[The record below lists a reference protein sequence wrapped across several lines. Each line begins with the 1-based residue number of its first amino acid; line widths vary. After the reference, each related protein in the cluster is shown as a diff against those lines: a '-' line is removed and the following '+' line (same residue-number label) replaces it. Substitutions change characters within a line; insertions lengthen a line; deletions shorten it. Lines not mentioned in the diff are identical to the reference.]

1 MGTLQATALQM
12 RTAGLENITKY
23 CVENKCEEDFDNI
36 KNDLFRQADEY
47 NVKLPVDFYTDFY
60 NLTVELKQ

>member
-1 MGTLQATALQM
+1 METLQATALRM
-12 RTAGLENITKY
+12 RTAALENITKY
-23 CVENKCEEDFDNI
+23 CVENKCEKDFDNI